1 VNRLLRAIVDRM
13 IDARPSQNIG
23 SALALATERIVAPV
37 EAMHRVIAGRWLGP
51 LGAIGGP
58 VRRAHDTTVTT
69 VFGSVRFGADAVG
82 CGLDEL
88 ITIESDTADSIQAF
102 VNGLWG
108 DDLGRYEDRLEIPMT
123 IRDHDGAPAT
133 VGPDLTEAFPTA
145 TGRLVVLVH
154 GLVETEQ
161 CWSGTEI
168 EPGLV
173 QVLENSDEL
182 TPISIRYNSGLRVSD
197 NGATLSSLLEE
208 IRGAWPVPVQSI
220 ALVGHSMGGLT
231 IRGAC
236 EAARVADHGW
246 IDDVDDI
253 VTVGAP
259 HQGSPLEKFA
269 NVVAWGLGIAS
280 VTRPLAGFVNGRSV
294 GIKDLRF
301 GAIVEDDW
309 RGVDPD
315 ALLRNT
321 VGDHSLPSG
330 IEHHFVAAVVTQDP
344 THPVGMA
351 IGDLVVR
358 PGSGT
363 GGRRLQP
370 RNVAVVGS
378 KHHFDLL
385 HDPGVINSV
394 LGWLIAPPVVSPT
407 TRG

>member
-1 VNRLLRAIVDRM
+1 
-13 IDARPSQNIG
+13 
-23 SALALATERIVAPV
+23 
-37 EAMHRVIAGRWLGP
+37 
-51 LGAIGGP
+51 
-58 VRRAHDTTVTT
+58 
-69 VFGSVRFGADAVG
+69 
-82 CGLDEL
+82 
-88 ITIESDTADSIQAF
+88 
-102 VNGLWG
+102 
-108 DDLGRYEDRLEIPMT
+108 
-123 IRDHDGAPAT
+123 
-133 VGPDLTEAFPTA
+133 
-145 TGRLVVLVH
+145 
-154 GLVETEQ
+154 
-161 CWSGTEI
+161 
-168 EPGLV
+168 
-173 QVLENSDEL
+173 
-182 TPISIRYNSGLRVSD
+182 
-197 NGATLSSLLEE
+197 
-208 IRGAWPVPVQSI
+208 
-220 ALVGHSMGGLT
+220 MGGLT
-231 IRGAC
+231 IRSAC
-236 EAARVADHGW
+236 EAARAADHGW

-259 HQGSPLEKFA
+259 HQGSPLEKLA
-269 NVVAWGLGIAS
+269 NVVAWGLGIAP

-351 IGDLVVR
+351 VGDLVVR

-370 RNVAVVGS
+370 RNVAVVGG

-385 HDPGVINSV
+385 HDPGVIDSV
-394 LGWLIAPPVVSPT
+394 LGWLVAPPVVSPT